1 MGQKN
6 NKEAPT
12 QLDTVI
18 DFGSFIHACFFQVLI
33 NSTHKKIK
41 GHD

>member
-12 QLDTVI
+12 QLDAVI
-18 DFGSFIHACFFQVLI
+18 LKFYLSIIHHRLTLI
-33 NSTHKKIK
+33 LRKNKSK